1 MHNDIKEVE
10 IVILGAGLGGLG
22 MAAQLKRQGIDDF
35 IIIDRCSDIGGV
47 WLNNTYPGAAC
58 DTESHLYCY
67 SFHLHLRVSAMY
79 AGRDELLAYINALAD
94 RFDLRRHLRLSTEV
108 LSAQWLN
115 AEKRWLLT
123 LSDGE
128 AIKSR
133 FFIASWGQLNT
144 PYIPDFRGFEQF
156 SGKSFHSAHW
166 RHDISLKGKR
176 VASIGNAASAVQ
188 YVPEIAPE
196 VAHLTV
202 YQRSANW
209 IVPRN
214 QEIFTPEQLD
224 EFSRDPELFQQY
236 RQKIHLMREV
246 GAQRL
251 RHGTVEQAETIAIA
265 KQHLAEQVNDSAL
278 REKLVPDYE
287 IGCKRILR
295 SDEYYPA
302 LMRDNVLLQTKK
314 ISHFNKQGIV
324 TTDGKLEK
332 FDVVIFGTGFQSQ
345 SFQGEMQIIGT
356 AGSLQ
361 QKWADGAEAYLGITV
376 PDFPNMFLVYGPNT
390 NLNHSS
396 IISMM
401 EIQHNYIL
409 DAIGH
414 LRQRSEQAIAP
425 KHQVFMT
432 YNEEVQKSMQGSA
445 FSSTCSS
452 WYKNAAGKVIN
463 NWPGSVEEY
472 RQVTQWHEDD
482 FIWSGK

>member
-1 MHNDIKEVE
+1 MYSDIKEYE

-22 MAAQLKRQGIDDF
+22 MAAQLRRQGSDDF
-35 IIIDRCSDIGGV
+35 IIIDKCPDIGGV

-94 RFDLRRHLRLSTEV
+94 RFDLRRHLRLNTEI
-108 LSAQWLN
+108 LSATWSD

-128 AIKSR
+128 VIKSR
-133 FFIASWGQLNT
+133 VFIASWGQLNT
-144 PYIPDFRGFEQF
+144 PYTPDIRGFEQF
-156 SGKSFHSAHW
+156 AGKSFHSARW
-166 RHDISLKGKR
+166 RHDISLTGKR

-188 YVPEIAPE
+188 YVPKIAPR

-224 EFSRDPELFQQY
+224 EFSRDPVAFEKNRQQ
-236 RQKIHLMREV
+236 IHLMREV
-246 GAQRL
+246 GAQRV
-251 RHGTVEQAETIAIA
+251 RHGTVEQAEGIAVA
-265 KQHLAEQVNDSAL
+265 KQHLAAQVSDSAL

-287 IGCKRILR
+287 LGCKRILR
-295 SDEYYPA
+295 SDDYYPA
-302 LMRDNVLLQTKK
+302 LMRDNVSLQTEK
-314 ISHFNKQGIV
+314 ISHFDKQGIV
-324 TTDGKLEK
+324 TADGKLEK

-345 SFQGEMQIIGT
+345 SFQGDMQIIGT

-376 PDFPNMFLVYGPNT
+376 PDFPNMFLIYGPNT

-401 EIQHNYIL
+401 EIQQNYIL

-414 LRQRSEQAIAP
+414 LRQHGEQAIAP
-425 KHQVFMT
+425 KHDVFMT
-432 YNEEVQKSMQGSA
+432 YNDEVQQAMQGSA
-445 FSSTCSS
+445 FSSSCSS

-472 RQVTQWHEDD
+472 KHVAQWRADD
-482 FIWSGK
+482 FVWDAK